1 MFTLRMSTSAN
12 AGADP
17 ASSSFEIRDHLKSVN
32 PKSDVIGANHNS
44 PAPTSTTEPDPR
56 DGSQTDDAATM
67 AASEELKH
75 TTISEKS
82 QIPSG
87 EDQQHVETQV
97 VPEDK
102 EMSGTD
108 KDTTPEA
115 EPTDAQNTEMKER
128 ISSPKKKRGR
138 DQDDDTAQP
147 ENDSTGNADAAREGG
162 SSNGNRTMRTGP
174 EKKRPRDTSEDPS
187 RLVEKDSALA
197 KEISTAAEPSKTT
210 QSAPEPSVLS
220 SESASTVPSGN
231 STNDKFASSG
241 FGALASASTSPF
253 GTLGATKPSI
263 FTKSTESSV
272 SGFAALAGSKSPNT
286 ASAGPA
292 ISTLGGTST
301 SGFGSAFGSGSAS
314 GFGALGSGS
323 VFGSALGN
331 GFSGG
336 SGPKLSSFAAP
347 GNDKVISGTKPVKPF
362 GAPDSE
368 EEDEDEDEDSEG
380 GENADDEE
388 AAKTVAEEKKK
399 SKTVKVHIDD
409 GEADEIT
416 LLQVRA
422 KLFALGSKEVGWKE
436 RGVGTL
442 KINAPKACV
451 EFDDSGH
458 SISGSFDSS
467 ALEGRSVRL
476 IMRQENTHR
485 VILNTVVFKAMEFKP
500 KPSTNSAQILFTAF
514 EGDSDPKPINM
525 LLKMSEANY
534 KLFTN
539 EIESIQHEL

>member
-1 MFTLRMSTSAN
+1 MSTSAN

-44 PAPTSTTEPDPR
+44 PAPTSTTEPEPR

-87 EDQQHVETQV
+87 EDQQHAETQV
-97 VPEDK
+97 VAEDK

-115 EPTDAQNTEMKER
+115 EPTDAQNTEMKDR

-138 DQDDDTAQP
+138 DQDDDTVQP
-147 ENDSTGNADAAREGG
+147 ENDSTGNADTAREGG

-187 RLVEKDSALA
+187 RLAEKESVLA
-197 KEISTAAEPSKTT
+197 KEISTPAESSKTT
-210 QSAPEPSVLS
+210 PSAPEPSALS
-220 SESASTVPSGN
+220 SESASTLPSGN

-253 GTLGATKPSI
+253 GSLGATKPSV
-263 FTKSTESSV
+263 FAKSTESSG

-286 ASAGPA
+286 ATAGPA
-292 ISTLGGTST
+292 ISKLGGTST
-301 SGFGSAFGSGSAS
+301 SGFGSAFGSGSTS

-388 AAKTVAEEKKK
+388 AVKTVAEEKKK

-451 EFDDSGH
+451 EFDDNGH